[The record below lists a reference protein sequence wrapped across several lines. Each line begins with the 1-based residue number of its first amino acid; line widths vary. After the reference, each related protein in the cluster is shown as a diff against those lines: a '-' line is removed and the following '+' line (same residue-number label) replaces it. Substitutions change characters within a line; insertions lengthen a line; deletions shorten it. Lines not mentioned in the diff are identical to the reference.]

1 MEGRFVKYV
10 YQYGIPIPRSRF
22 IKKKKKNL
30 NRLKP
35 TNGTNLFYN
44 LLLQST
50 S

>member
-1 MEGRFVKYV
+1 MYINMVFQFQDRDLL
-10 YQYGIPIPRSRF
+10 
-22 IKKKKKNL
+22 KKKKKNL

-44 LLLQST
+44 LLLQSN